1 MKQIGEFL
9 KDRCS
14 NDKGFTLI
22 EIIAVLIII
31 AIVAAVVLSRGTS
44 TAEVDLKAKAEVI
57 KGHIRFVQMRAMN
70 ADADTSVATGT
81 PGCQA
86 SYGISFTS
94 SGYFMFKNC
103 NNTDPTLKV
112 ILPGADTVLV
122 PLNVTPI
129 DVTFDK
135 WGSPCSDLMGLT
147 PVSLDDIHLHLGT
160 EPITITKNTGYVP

>member
-70 ADADTSVATGT
+70 MTSATS
-81 PGCQA
+81 GCNA
-86 SYGISFTS
+86 PFGMAALGVKY
-94 SGYFMFKNC
+94 YMFKDCTIGSN
-103 NNTDPTLKV
+103 V
-112 ILPGADTVLV
+112 VLPGAESSSGVDL
-122 PLNVTPI
+122 PSGS
-129 DVTFDK
+129 TFPTFSFDN
-135 WGSPCSDLMGLT
+135 WGSPFPSADGTGVSSDINLT
-147 PVSLDDIHLHLGT
+147 IGGET
-160 EPITITKNTGYVP
+160 IKITKNTWYVP